1 MSFYS
6 NNLGKLTAQS
16 QGFGLNSKS
25 KLLNKENFSPKDA
38 VTPYDPFGD
47 QEYKA

>member
-6 NNLGKLTAQS
+6 NNLGKVTAGS
-16 QGFGLNSKS
+16 QGGFLNSKT
-25 KLLNKENFSPKDA
+25 KLLLLEKENKSPEM

-47 QEYKA
+47 